1 MSEDKKTATP
11 VLDADALDAKV
22 MEAFAGR
29 AVRKDLTALMKRTAN
44 VPTYVI
50 EYLLGMYCSTG
61 DADSVEEGL
70 GRIRR
75 ILTQNYV
82 RPDESE
88 YVKHKIADLGRY
100 TIIDRVEAR
109 FDEFKGLYFASF
121 ANFTIGEL
129 VIGKEFVRE
138 YPKMLTGGIWAIM
151 RLEYDN
157 PEDDFE
163 DPLGELMDAPKARKG
178 GRGPED
184 NPIKIAS
191 VSPIQMPN
199 MDLDGFIARRAGF
212 TTDEWMDLLLRSA
225 GYEPGALERRQKM
238 HFLARMIPLAERNY
252 NLCELGPRGTG
263 KSHIYTEI
271 SPYAALISGG
281 QTTTASLFGRLGA
294 SKSKASSMDRT
305 GLVGNWDCV
314 AFDEVAGM
322 HFKDENAVQIMKG
335 YMANGTY
342 DRGRE
347 SFTAEASM
355 VFEGNIN
362 DTVHNVLK
370 TTHLFDPFPP
380 EFNNDSA
387 FFDRIHC
394 YLPGWEVPKMRSDI
408 LTGHV
413 GLITDCLSEFCR
425 GMRKRDFTHHLDEY
439 FRLNSELNTRDEIGV
454 RKTFSGLMKLL
465 FPDERMTREDARMIS
480 STPSRGDAAS
490 RSSSRSWPAWSS
502 WM

>member
-1 MSEDKKTATP
+1 MSEDKKNATP

-163 DPLGELMDAPKARKG
+163 DPSGSSWTPPR
-178 GRGPED
+178 PE
-184 NPIKIAS
+184 
-191 VSPIQMPN
+191 
-199 MDLDGFIARRAGF
+199 RAAG
-212 TTDEWMDLLLRSA
+212 DPRIIPSRSRA
-225 GYEPGALERRQKM
+225 CPPSRC
-238 HFLARMIPLAERNY
+238 P
-252 NLCELGPRGTG
+252 TW
-263 KSHIYTEI
+263 TW
-271 SPYAALISGG
+271 
-281 QTTTASLFGRLGA
+281 
-294 SKSKASSMDRT
+294 KASSQDAP
-305 GLVGNWDCV
+305 D
-314 AFDEVAGM
+314 
-322 HFKDENAVQIMKG
+322 
-335 YMANGTY
+335 
-342 DRGRE
+342 
-347 SFTAEASM
+347 S
-355 VFEGNIN
+355 
-362 DTVHNVLK
+362 
-370 TTHLFDPFPP
+370 PP
-380 EFNNDSA
+380 TS
-387 FFDRIHC
+387 
-394 YLPGWEVPKMRSDI
+394 GW
-408 LTGHV
+408 T
-413 GLITDCLSEFCR
+413 FC
-425 GMRKRDFTHHLDEY
+425 
-439 FRLNSELNTRDEIGV
+439 
-454 RKTFSGLMKLL
+454 
-465 FPDERMTREDARMIS
+465 
-480 STPSRGDAAS
+480 
-490 RSSSRSWPAWSS
+490 
-502 WM
+502 